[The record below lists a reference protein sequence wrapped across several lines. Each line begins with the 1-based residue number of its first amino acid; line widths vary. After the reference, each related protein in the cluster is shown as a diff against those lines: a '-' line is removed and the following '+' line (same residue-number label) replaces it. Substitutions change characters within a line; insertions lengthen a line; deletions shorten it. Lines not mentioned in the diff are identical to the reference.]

1 MSKEMGRDDFVI
13 SARSIFLNKGNRQ
26 KFSLLTL
33 VIVSI
38 IILSLE
44 YFKTG
49 PINQFRIFAK
59 DVIFKTSYFI
69 SLPFSS
75 VKNTYH
81 GFNDHLK
88 IYEENKRLKNT
99 NLNIQELKFENQF
112 LKEENIRLN
121 ELIEEKSLF
130 SDNYHVTKIL
140 LDQESPY
147 LRSIVIN
154 KGFKHDIKIGSAVR
168 SGSYFVGKVVGVNYL
183 TSRVLLINDL
193 NSKIPVII
201 EPDGTR
207 AMVSGNGSKIFGD
220 IEYLPEK
227 NQVEDGH
234 IVYTSGIDGIIS
246 SGIPVGKIIIKN
258 NQKSVR
264 FFIDFDQIQYVKVY
278 FKKWVYLLTEFILR
292 QLQVYLL

>member
-13 SARSIFLNKGNRQ
+13 SARSIFLKKGNRQ

-88 IYEENKRLKNT
+88 IYEENKKLKNT

-234 IVYTSGIDGIIS
+234 IVYTSGTDGIIS

-278 FKKWVYLLTEFILR
+278 FKK
-292 QLQVYLL
+292 

>member
-33 VIVSI
+33 IIVSI

-88 IYEENKRLKNT
+88 IYEENKKLKNT

-154 KGFKHDIKIGSAVR
+154 KGFKHNIKIGSAVR

-201 EPDGTR
+201 EPDGTS

-220 IEYLPEK
+220 LEYLPKK
-227 NQVEDGH
+227 NQVEEGH
-234 IVYTSGIDGIIS
+234 IVYTSGTDGIIS

-264 FFIDFDQIQYVKVY
+264 FFTDFDQIQYVKVY
-278 FKKWVYLLTEFILR
+278 FKK
-292 QLQVYLL
+292 

>member
-88 IYEENKRLKNT
+88 IYEENKKLKNT

-112 LKEENIRLN
+112 LKEENTRLN

-154 KGFKHDIKIGSAVR
+154 KGFKHNIKIGSAVR
-168 SGSYFVGKVVGVNYL
+168 SGSYFVGKVVSVNYL

-220 IEYLPEK
+220 LEYLPEK

-264 FFIDFDQIQYVKVY
+264 FFTDFDQIQYVKVY
-278 FKKWVYLLTEFILR
+278 FKKWAYLLTEFILR

>member
-33 VIVSI
+33 IIVSI

-59 DVIFKTSYFI
+59 DVIFKTSYFL

-75 VKNTYH
+75 VKNTYN

-88 IYEENKRLKNT
+88 IYEENKKLKNT

-154 KGFKHDIKIGSAVR
+154 KGFKHNIKIGSAVR

-201 EPDGTR
+201 EPDGTS

-220 IEYLPEK
+220 LEYLPEK
-227 NQVEDGH
+227 NQVEEGH
-234 IVYTSGIDGIIS
+234 IVYTSGTDGIIS

-264 FFIDFDQIQYVKVY
+264 FFTDFDQIQYVKVY
-278 FKKWVYLLTEFILR
+278 FKK
-292 QLQVYLL
+292 

>member
-1 MSKEMGRDDFVI
+1 MSKEMVRDDLVI

-88 IYEENKRLKNT
+88 IYEENKKLKNT

-168 SGSYFVGKVVGVNYL
+168 SGSYFVGKVVGINYL

-201 EPDGTR
+201 EPEGTS
-207 AMVSGNGSKIFGD
+207 AIVSGNGSKTFGN

-227 NQVEDGH
+227 NQVEEGH
-234 IVYTSGIDGIIS
+234 IVYTSGTDGIIS

-258 NQKSVR
+258 NQKTVR
-264 FFIDFDQIQYVKVY
+264 FFADFDQIQYVKVY
-278 FKKWVYLLTEFILR
+278 FKK
-292 QLQVYLL
+292 

>member
-13 SARSIFLNKGNRQ
+13 SARSIFLKKGNRQ

-69 SLPFSS
+69 SLPFST

-81 GFNDHLK
+81 GFNDYLK
-88 IYEENKRLKNT
+88 IYEENKKLKNT

-201 EPDGTR
+201 EPDGTS

-220 IEYLPEK
+220 IEYLPKK
-227 NQVEDGH
+227 NQVEEGH
-234 IVYTSGIDGIIS
+234 IVYTSGTDGIIS

-264 FFIDFDQIQYVKVY
+264 FFTDFDQIQYVKVY

>member
-69 SLPFSS
+69 SLPFST

-81 GFNDHLK
+81 GFNDYLK
-88 IYEENKRLKNT
+88 IYEENKKLKNT

-234 IVYTSGIDGIIS
+234 IVYTSGTDGIIS

-278 FKKWVYLLTEFILR
+278 FKK
-292 QLQVYLL
+292 

>member
-1 MSKEMGRDDFVI
+1 M
-13 SARSIFLNKGNRQ
+13 
-26 KFSLLTL
+26 
-33 VIVSI
+33 
-38 IILSLE
+38 
-44 YFKTG
+44 
-49 PINQFRIFAK
+49 
-59 DVIFKTSYFI
+59 
-69 SLPFSS
+69 
-75 VKNTYH
+75 
-81 GFNDHLK
+81 
-88 IYEENKRLKNT
+88 
-99 NLNIQELKFENQF
+99 
-112 LKEENIRLN
+112 
-121 ELIEEKSLF
+121 
-130 SDNYHVTKIL
+130 
-140 LDQESPY
+140 
-147 LRSIVIN
+147 
-154 KGFKHDIKIGSAVR
+154 R

-227 NQVEDGH
+227 NQVEEGH
-234 IVYTSGIDGIIS
+234 IVYTSGTDGIIS

-264 FFIDFDQIQYVKVY
+264 FFTDFDQIQYVKVY

>member
-33 VIVSI
+33 IIVSI

-49 PINQFRIFAK
+49 PVNQFRIFAK

-69 SLPFSS
+69 ALPFSS

-81 GFNDHLK
+81 GFNDYLK
-88 IYEENKRLKNT
+88 IYEENKKLKNT
-99 NLNIQELKFENQF
+99 KLNIQELKFENQF

-154 KGFKHDIKIGSAVR
+154 KGFKHDIKLGSAVR

-201 EPDGTR
+201 EPDGTS

-227 NQVEDGH
+227 NQVEEGH
-234 IVYTSGIDGIIS
+234 IVYTSGTDGIIS
-246 SGIPVGKIIIKN
+246 PGIPVGKIIIKN

-264 FFIDFDQIQYVKVY
+264 FFTDFDQIQYVKVY

-292 QLQVYLL
+292 QLQVYPL

>member
-69 SLPFSS
+69 SLPFSL

-88 IYEENKRLKNT
+88 IYEENKKLKNT

-201 EPDGTR
+201 EPDGTS

-234 IVYTSGIDGIIS
+234 IVYTSGTDGIIS

-278 FKKWVYLLTEFILR
+278 FKK
-292 QLQVYLL
+292 

>member
-1 MSKEMGRDDFVI
+1 MSKEMGRDDFII

-75 VKNTYH
+75 VNNTYH

-88 IYEENKRLKNT
+88 IYEENKKLKNT

-201 EPDGTR
+201 EPDGTS

-227 NQVEDGH
+227 NQVEEGH
-234 IVYTSGIDGIIS
+234 IVYTSGTDGIIS

-264 FFIDFDQIQYVKVY
+264 FFTDFDQIKYVKVY
-278 FKKWVYLLTEFILR
+278 FKK
-292 QLQVYLL
+292 

>member
-13 SARSIFLNKGNRQ
+13 SARSIFLKKGNRQ

-49 PINQFRIFAK
+49 PINQFMIFAK

-88 IYEENKRLKNT
+88 IYEENQKLKNI

-154 KGFKHDIKIGSAVR
+154 KGFKHNIKIGSAVR

-201 EPDGTR
+201 EPDGTS
-207 AMVSGNGSKIFGD
+207 AIVSGNGSKIFGD

-227 NQVEDGH
+227 NQVEEGH
-234 IVYTSGIDGIIS
+234 IVYTSGTDGIIS

-264 FFIDFDQIQYVKVY
+264 FFTDFDQIQYVKVY
-278 FKKWVYLLTEFILR
+278 FKK
-292 QLQVYLL
+292 

>member
-1 MSKEMGRDDFVI
+1 MSKEMGRDDLVI

-26 KFSLLTL
+26 KFSLFTL
-33 VIVSI
+33 IIVSI

-88 IYEENKRLKNT
+88 IYEENKKLKNT

-201 EPDGTR
+201 EPDGTS
-207 AMVSGNGSKIFGD
+207 AIVSGNGSKIFGD

-227 NQVEDGH
+227 NQVEEGH
-234 IVYTSGIDGIIS
+234 IVYTSGTDGIIS

-278 FKKWVYLLTEFILR
+278 FKK
-292 QLQVYLL
+292 

>member
-13 SARSIFLNKGNRQ
+13 SARSIFLKKGNRQ

-88 IYEENKRLKNT
+88 IYEENKKLKNT

-201 EPDGTR
+201 EPDGTS

-227 NQVEDGH
+227 NQVEEGH
-234 IVYTSGIDGIIS
+234 IVYTSGTDGIIS

-264 FFIDFDQIQYVKVY
+264 FFTDFDQIQYVKVY

>member
-88 IYEENKRLKNT
+88 IYEENKKLKNT

-154 KGFKHDIKIGSAVR
+154 KGFKHNIKIGSAVR

-227 NQVEDGH
+227 NQVEEGH
-234 IVYTSGIDGIIS
+234 IVYTSGTDGIIS

-258 NQKSVR
+258 SQKSVR
-264 FFIDFDQIQYVKVY
+264 FFTDFDQIKYVKVY
-278 FKKWVYLLTEFILR
+278 FKK
-292 QLQVYLL
+292 

>member
-13 SARSIFLNKGNRQ
+13 SARSIFLKKGNRQ

-88 IYEENKRLKNT
+88 IYEENKKLKNT

-168 SGSYFVGKVVGVNYL
+168 SGTYFVGKVVGVNYL

-234 IVYTSGIDGIIS
+234 IVYTSGTDGIIS

-278 FKKWVYLLTEFILR
+278 FKK
-292 QLQVYLL
+292 

>member
-33 VIVSI
+33 IIVSI

-88 IYEENKRLKNT
+88 IYEENKKLKNT

-154 KGFKHDIKIGSAVR
+154 KGFKHNIKIGSAVR

-227 NQVEDGH
+227 NQVEEGH
-234 IVYTSGIDGIIS
+234 IVYTSGTDGIIS

-264 FFIDFDQIQYVKVY
+264 FFTDFDQIQYVKVY

-292 QLQVYLL
+292 QLQVYPL

>member
-13 SARSIFLNKGNRQ
+13 SARSIFLKKGNRQ

-75 VKNTYH
+75 VKNTYN

-88 IYEENKRLKNT
+88 IYEENKKLKNT

-112 LKEENIRLN
+112 LKEENMRLN
-121 ELIEEKSLF
+121 ELIKEKSLF

-154 KGFKHDIKIGSAVR
+154 KGFKHNIKIGSAVR

-201 EPDGTR
+201 EPDGTS

-220 IEYLPEK
+220 IEYLPKK
-227 NQVEDGH
+227 NQVEEGH
-234 IVYTSGIDGIIS
+234 IVYTSGTDGIIS

-264 FFIDFDQIQYVKVY
+264 FFTDFDQIQYVKVY